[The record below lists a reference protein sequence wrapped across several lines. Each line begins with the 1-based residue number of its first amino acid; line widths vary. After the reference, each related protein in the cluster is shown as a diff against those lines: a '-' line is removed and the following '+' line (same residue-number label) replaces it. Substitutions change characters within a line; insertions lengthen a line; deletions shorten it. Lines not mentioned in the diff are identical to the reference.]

1 MADST
6 NVERQG
12 YTPSEKNVGK
22 RLDNLFAEHLKGR
35 MIIATFASNVDRV
48 QHIINSAHKYG
59 RKVAVE
65 GRSMVNI
72 IATASELGYIKIPK
86 NTLIETDQIKNYP
99 DDQIVLITTGSQER
113 QWQHYP
119 VWQTQLTE
127 KYPSYQVIRSYSAQV
142 QSKK

>member
-1 MADST
+1 
-6 NVERQG
+6 
-12 YTPSEKNVGK
+12 
-22 RLDNLFAEHLKGR
+22 
-35 MIIATFASNVDRV
+35 
-48 QHIINSAHKYG
+48 
-59 RKVAVE
+59 
-65 GRSMVNI
+65 MVNI

-99 DDQIVLITTGSQER
+99 DDQIVLINEREARER

-142 QSKK
+142 QFQGNEEVQLKIMNELALKVHRSYLKIHMFPVMHAVKN